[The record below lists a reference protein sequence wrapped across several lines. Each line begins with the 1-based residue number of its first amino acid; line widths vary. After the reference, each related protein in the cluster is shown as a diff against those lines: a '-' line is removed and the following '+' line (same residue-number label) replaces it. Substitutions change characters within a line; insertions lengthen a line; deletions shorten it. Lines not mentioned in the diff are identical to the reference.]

1 MAVSDVTLA
10 APKKAWPSWLA
21 GLLLLAW
28 LACTAWWRPL
38 AVPDEGRYA
47 GVAWEM
53 IRSGDWLTPTLN
65 GLPFFHKPP
74 LFYWLTA
81 LSLKTFGLNLW
92 AARLASVMGAW
103 MGAMGLYLLVR
114 RWAGARLAGW
124 SALVLATQPFYFGGA
139 QYANLDML
147 VAGCIAATVVLAAH
161 AVLAREAGQAHR
173 LALWGAYGMAGL
185 GLLAK
190 GLIGLVLPGAVMVAW
205 LLLTGRW
212 RAILGLLSL
221 PGLLVLAIVAAPWFV
236 AMQRLYP
243 DFFHYFFVYQHFQ
256 RFTQTGFNNMHA
268 WWYYLPMM
276 VGLTLPWV
284 PAWLAARW
292 WPGRKAASAQAA
304 GDAAVP
310 GAGSSADAAQSSAK
324 SRRSLRW
331 LAWTWMAVILVFF
344 SIPASKL
351 PGYILP
357 ALPPLAFLV
366 ADGLDKRWPGLR
378 AFVPRAWGGMAAALC
393 VALIGVAV
401 KYDEQS
407 SRPVVPVLQPLIQ
420 QGVPLVYI
428 NEFVYDL
435 PFYLA
440 RPEPVPVISNW
451 DDPDLPRHDN
461 DRKELFDA
469 GEFKPDL
476 AAKVLVHQ
484 SQWPQWLC
492 AYPRLAV
499 MAPHDITTHDAA
511 KSYPELAWQPPV
523 MKLKL
528 WSLWVLDRDDLLA
541 KGLQCKGALDKP
553 AAAR

>member
-1 MAVSDVTLA
+1 VALPCSFSEMVSAVTQAS
-10 APKKAWPSWLA
+10 KKTWPTWLVA
-21 GLLLLAW
+21 LMLLAW
-28 LACTAWWRPL
+28 LVCTAWWRPL

-81 LSLKTFGLNLW
+81 LSLKTFGLTLW
-92 AARLASVMGAW
+92 AARLASVLGALL
-103 MGAMGLYLLVR
+103 GALGLYMLVR
-114 RWAGARLAGW
+114 RWAGARLATW
-124 SALVLATQPFYFGGA
+124 SALVLVTQPFYFGGA

-147 VAGCIAATVVLAAH
+147 VAGCISATVALTAH

-173 LALWGAYGMAGL
+173 LALWGAYGLAGL

-190 GLIGLVLPGAVMVAW
+190 GLIGVVLPGGVIVVW
-205 LLLTGRW
+205 LLLSGRW

-221 PGLLVLAIVAAPWFV
+221 PGLLVLAVVAAPWFL

-268 WWYYLPMM
+268 WWWYLPML

-284 PAWLAARW
+284 PAWLVARW
-292 WPGRKAASAQAA
+292 WPGRRTRARSAEEGSEQAAQARYQ
-304 GDAAVP
+304 
-310 GAGSSADAAQSSAK
+310 GA
-324 SRRSLRW
+324 LRV
-331 LAWTWMAVILVFF
+331 LAWVWLLVILVFF

-357 ALPPLAFLV
+357 TLPPLAFLV
-366 ADGLDKRWPGLR
+366 ADALLGRWPGLR
-378 AFVPRAWGGMAAALC
+378 ALAPKVWAVAAAALC
-393 VALIGVAV
+393 VVLIGVAV
-401 KYDEQS
+401 RYDEQS
-407 SRPVVPVLQPLIQ
+407 SRPALPVVQPLIQ
-420 QGVPLVYI
+420 QGVPVVYV

-435 PFYLA
+435 PFYLG
-440 RPEPVPVISNW
+440 RPDPVPVISDW
-451 DDPDLPRHDN
+451 ADPDLPRHDN

-469 GEFKPDL
+469 GEFNPGL
-476 AAKVLVHQ
+476 ARRVLVPKADW
-484 SQWPQWLC
+484 SKWLC
-492 AYPRLAV
+492 THPRLV
-499 MAPHDITTHDAA
+499 VLAPHDVVRE
-511 KSYPELAWQPPV
+511 YPELAWQPPV

-528 WSLWVLDRDDLLA
+528 SSLWVLDRDDLLA
-541 KGLQCKGALDKP
+541 KGLHCP
-553 AAAR
+553 